1 MTEWTFEND
10 IQRYER
16 LLAQVKS
23 RKFWTGDKPGRP
35 SEEEFQRQVA
45 RLQDILAQLR
55 DAVVAP
61 PRTRNKVNE
70 RRRRS

>member
-1 MTEWTFEND
+1 MGYRMTEWTFEND
-10 IQRYER
+10 IQRCER

-55 DAVVAP
+55 DAVVHLH
-61 PRTRNKVNE
+61 E
-70 RRRRS
+70 RGQR